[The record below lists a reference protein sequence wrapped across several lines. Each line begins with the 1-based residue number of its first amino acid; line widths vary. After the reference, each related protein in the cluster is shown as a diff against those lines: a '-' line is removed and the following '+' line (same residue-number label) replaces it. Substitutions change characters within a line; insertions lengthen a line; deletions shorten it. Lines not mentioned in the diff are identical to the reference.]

1 MVFLLN
7 CIKGIFIGSGA
18 ILPGISSGVICIVFG
33 LYEKLLDSLLNF
45 FKDIKNN
52 LKFLFPIILG
62 IGIGVLIFSNF
73 LNYFLTT
80 YPLQTKSIFIG
91 LILGSI
97 PSLLKES
104 NNNNNININNLKTI
118 DFLFLLFSFLIG
130 IFLVALEKYIPDN
143 FSNSFNF
150 LYLFISGFAM
160 SIGVVIPGISN
171 TIILM
176 LLGVYNIYLS
186 SLSNIYLPVIIPM
199 GLGLLL
205 GCLVFMKLT
214 NFLLKNFHTK
224 TFFSII
230 GFSLGS
236 IFVLLPNIS
245 SFLGFSIFFLS
256 ILLGFII
263 FSLFNKKD

>member
-104 NNNNNININNLKTI
+104 NNNNNNINNLKTI

-236 IFVLLPNIS
+236 IFVLIPNIS

>member
-1 MVFLLN
+1 MAFLLN

-62 IGIGVLIFSNF
+62 IGIGVLIYSNF

-104 NNNNNININNLKTI
+104 NNNKNINNLKTI

-130 IFLVALEKYIPDN
+130 IFLGALEKYIPDN

-236 IFVLLPNIS
+236 IFVLIPNIS
-245 SFLGFSIFFLS
+245 SFLTFSIFFLS
-256 ILLGFII
+256 ILLGFAI
-263 FSLFNKKD
+263 FSLFNKKV

>member
-45 FKDIKNN
+45 FKDMKNN

-104 NNNNNININNLKTI
+104 NNNKNINNLKTI
-118 DFLFLLFSFLIG
+118 DFQFLLFSFLIG

-236 IFVLLPNIS
+236 IFVLIPNIS
-245 SFLGFSIFFLS
+245 SFLTFSIFFLS
-256 ILLGFII
+256 ILLGFAI
-263 FSLFNKKD
+263 FSLFNKKV

>member
-1 MVFLLN
+1 MAFLLN

-73 LNYFLTT
+73 LNYFLTS

-97 PSLLKES
+97 PSLFKKTNTNTYLK
-104 NNNNNININNLKTI
+104 KI

-214 NFLLKNFHTK
+214 NFLLKNFRTK

-236 IFVLLPNIS
+236 IFVLIPNIS
-245 SFLGFSIFFLS
+245 SFLTFSIFFLS
-256 ILLGFII
+256 ILLGFAI
-263 FSLFNKKD
+263 FSLFNKKV